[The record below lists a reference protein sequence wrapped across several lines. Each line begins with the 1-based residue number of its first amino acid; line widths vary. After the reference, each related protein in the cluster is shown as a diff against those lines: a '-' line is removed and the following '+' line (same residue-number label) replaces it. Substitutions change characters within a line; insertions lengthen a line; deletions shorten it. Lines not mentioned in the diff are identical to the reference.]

1 MGLSSGA
8 LSIPCLQGSWVQ
20 FNHFGEEKGN
30 WIIALIVVFAF
41 FRFTQQF
48 FSSPLCN
55 IHPLE
60 DAGEEGEGDS
70 TGGSNESGERC
81 ETETCLPKAEPFTIL
96 LFSGLVH
103 FVFASV
109 EQLHEESDEGNEDL
123 DEVENEG
130 NAANDDEGE
139 GGNSGCSGGASQ
151 SSSEEPCQRAL
162 RFLFFQLALSRCGP
176 ACLLNLVTGGSCC
189 GKQPG

>member
-8 LSIPCLQGSWVQ
+8 LSIPCLQGSRVQ

-81 ETETCLPKAEPFTIL
+81 ETETCLPNLLQFCYFLVWSIL
-96 LFSGLVH
+96 CLRRLSNCTRRAMRGTKIWTRWRTRATQRTTTKVRVATAAALV
-103 FVFASV
+103 VPR
-109 EQLHEESDEGNEDL
+109 N
-123 DEVENEG
+123 
-130 NAANDDEGE
+130 
-139 GGNSGCSGGASQ
+139 
-151 SSSEEPCQRAL
+151 P
-162 RFLFFQLALSRCGP
+162 
-176 ACLLNLVTGGSCC
+176 LLKNLVSEHCDFC
-189 GKQPG
+189 SFN